1 MKKIILSIT
10 RDDLKIIPEKAKSKL
25 LAKYENKCASCSI
38 DINDSIAHYHTEANT
53 TYPLCSL
60 CYYPLHLERLTG
72 KDPGKIIMFEELSQ
86 VELNSLVRAIYFVK
100 HYAGS
105 NEEAADAVEIIETVL
120 KERSEM
126 ADVYY
131 ASGVSNV
138 DLIVQKL
145 YGCSDDD
152 YSKRENGLYALRWMP
167 NIDNFRRDMDF
178 WAKNSFKKYT
188 PDNWQKLILS
198 VAKKTN

>member
-10 RDDLKIIPEKAKSKL
+10 RDNFKELPDKAKHKL
-25 LAKYENKCASCSI
+25 LTKYKEKCASCSI
-38 DINDSIAHYHTEANT
+38 DINENIAHYHTEEKVT
-53 TYPLCSL
+53 FPLCSL

-86 VELNSLVRAIYFVK
+86 VELNSLVRAIYFIK
-100 HYAGS
+100 THQNA

-152 YSKRENGLYALRWMP
+152 YAKRENGLYALRWMP
-167 NIDNFRRDMDF
+167 NMDNFKRDMEF
-178 WAKNSFKKYT
+178 WSNNSFTKYT
-188 PDNWQKLILS
+188 PENWQKLILS